1 MHVYVLSD
9 WIGFCVLRRLE
20 IFFPGPEPEAKGR
33 RPHLSSEITTSKST
47 IVHLVCVIIMYHHHV
62 IIRNIQRCSFI
73 SLFVRHLSQMPRQ
86 FVIAGDIKR
95 SEVEMGTAQP
105 VVPGMTC
112 FGQ

>member
-1 MHVYVLSD
+1 MYTFYQ
-9 WIGFCVLRRLE
+9 IGLGFACCVGSR
-20 IFFPGPEPEAKGR
+20 FFSRGPEPEAKRR